1 MEYIQMTLDDWVEVK
16 RRLQAE
22 LVGIK
27 HSFVRIGYI
36 LRKIDD
42 QKLYERDGYKT
53 LAEFALTEYGLEAT
67 TVSRF
72 MAINREFS
80 IDGYSEQLRPE
91 YEALGRSQLE
101 EMLKLPEADR
111 TMIQPETS
119 RQSIRD
125 LKTFNKA
132 EPAAGAET
140 EIGEVI
146 RKFYEDNPDVCNAVL
161 SELDAGAANAE
172 DTKWLSEL
180 VNPGGNRHYR
190 KGVIFLMMYEN
201 RIAVKK
207 FGQEPEDM
215 SWAEFY
221 RITGD
226 LYQAGLIGKTPEETK
241 EEQETVLQEVTG
253 EPEGSEEVIPAG
265 QQGEEGTSRAE
276 QNREEEIAPAQFSPE
291 IPNENSDPELEEAG
305 PEQPEA
311 AKNEAEFAQKSGQ
324 QEEETD
330 CKDAQDAEEA
340 LPEEAPEP
348 EKPAKSPNKDSNSQE
363 WKYQVRRCLSNLR
376 VETDQAAWKAALAS
390 AKNLQH
396 YLELLVRGGCRQDRS
411 ERCMEYVLSRSGGR

>member
-1 MEYIQMTLDDWVEVK
+1 MEYVQMTLDDWVEVK

-22 LVGIK
+22 LIGIK

-132 EPAAGAET
+132 APAAGAET

-146 RKFYEDNPDVCNAVL
+146 RKFYEDNPNVCDAVL

-172 DTKWLSEL
+172 DMRWLSEL
-180 VNPGGNRHYR
+180 VNPGGNRSYR

-207 FGQEPEDM
+207 FGQDPEDM
-215 SWAEFY
+215 SWTEFC

-226 LYQAGLIGKTPEETK
+226 LYQAGLIGKTPEEPE
-241 EEQETVLQEVTG
+241 EEQEAVLQETAG
-253 EPEGSEEVIPAG
+253 EPERNAEEISTG
-265 QQGEEGTSRAE
+265 QQGEEETSRAE

-291 IPNENSDPELEEAG
+291 IPNENSDPE
-305 PEQPEA
+305 PEKTEPKQPET
-311 AKNEAEFAQKSGQ
+311 AKSEVGSSRKS
-324 QEEETD
+324 EETPR
-330 CKDAQDAEEA
+330 KDAQDAEEK
-340 LPEEAPEP
+340 LPKTAPELGKT
-348 EKPAKSPNKDSNSQE
+348 EKSPNKDGNSQE
-363 WKYQVRRCLSNLR
+363 WKYQVRRCLSNLHI
-376 VETDQAAWKAALAS
+376 ETDQAAWKAALAS

-396 YLELLVRGGCRQDRS
+396 YLELLVREDN
-411 ERCMEYVLSRSGGR
+411 E